1 MSNLSIFKNGGGVPA
16 HLQKRELSATT
27 KALMGGF
34 ESRRI
39 SIRGGVFRK
48 VINGQEVGAIPER
61 ALNVVIVGVAEHTSR
76 QFYQAAY
83 QEDAVPT
90 APDCYSGDGITP
102 AATALHI
109 QAATCATCPQNIA
122 GSGQGDSKACRF
134 QRRIA
139 VVLEKNLEDGEVYEM
154 TLAATSLFGGKGK
167 PDPDKMGMRQYANFL
182 GGYGVNI
189 ESVVTELRFDLDA
202 ATPKLVFAAVRPLET
217 DELILVEEYSKL
229 PETLQAITYSFGGVI
244 IKPTEL
250 PFLQPQAARPVAA
263 PAPAPVAREP
273 VPSMPQEPEATPVP
287 PVRTRVTRNRPATA
301 AAAPVQE
308 EIPEPVKREA
318 HAAPQPVST
327 DINQLLDEWGDE

>member
-1 MSNLSIFKNGGGVPA
+1 
-16 HLQKRELSATT
+16 
-27 KALMGGF
+27 
-34 ESRRI
+34 
-39 SIRGGVFRK
+39 
-48 VINGQEVGAIPER
+48 
-61 ALNVVIVGVAEHTSR
+61 
-76 QFYQAAY
+76 
-83 QEDAVPT
+83 VPT

-109 QAATCATCPQNIA
+109 QAATCAACPQNIA

-244 IKPTEL
+244 VRPPATEL
-250 PFLQPQAARPVAA
+250 PFLQPPAARPAAA
-263 PAPAPVAREP
+263 PAPAPTAAPEP
-273 VPSMPQEPEATPVP
+273 VPALGATEPAPAA
-287 PVRTRVTRNRPATA
+287 RTRVTRNRPAA

>member
-16 HLQKRELSATT
+16 HLQKRELSAAT

-34 ESRRI
+34 ENRRI

-48 VINGQEVGAIPER
+48 VINGQEVGSIPER

-76 QFYQAAY
+76 QFYKAAY
-83 QEDAVPT
+83 QENADPVP
-90 APDCYSGDGITP
+90 PDCYSADGVTP
-102 AATALHI
+102 ASTATAI
-109 QAATCATCPQNIA
+109 QAATCAACPQNIA

-189 ESVVTELRFDLDA
+189 DAVVTELRFDLDA
-202 ATPKLVFAAVRPLET
+202 ATPKLLFAALRPLET

-229 PETLQAITYSFGGVI
+229 PETIQAITYSFGGVI
-244 IKPTEL
+244 VKPPAAEL
-250 PFLQPQAARPVAA
+250 PFLQPPAARPAAA
-263 PAPAPVAREP
+263 PAPAPAP
-273 VPSMPQEPEATPVP
+273 APMPQEPELTATTTVP
-287 PVRTRVTRNRPATA
+287 RTRVTRNRPAP
-301 AAAPVQE
+301 APAPEV
-308 EIPEPVKREA
+308 IPEPVKRT
-318 HAAPQPVST
+318 AAPQPQPVST

>member
-76 QFYQAAY
+76 QYYKAAY
-83 QEDAVPT
+83 QENADPV
-90 APDCYSGDGITP
+90 APDCYSADGITP
-102 AATALHI
+102 MATATAI
-109 QAATCATCPQNIA
+109 QAATCAACPQNIA

-189 ESVVTELRFDLDA
+189 DAVVTELRFDLDA
-202 ATPKLVFAAVRPLET
+202 ATPKLLFAALRPLET
-217 DELILVEEYSKL
+217 DELLLVEEYSKL
-229 PETLQAITYSFGGVI
+229 PETIQAITYSFGGVVV
-244 IKPTEL
+244 KPAAAEL
-250 PFLQPQAARPVAA
+250 PFIQPRPA
-263 PAPAPVAREP
+263 PAPAAASVPEPEP
-273 VPSMPQEPEATPVP
+273 VVP
-287 PVRTRVTRNRPATA
+287 ARTRVTRNRPAA
-301 AAAPVQE
+301 AAAPAPEV
-308 EIPEPVKREA
+308 IPEPIRRES
-318 HAAPQPVST
+318 HAAPQPAST
-327 DINQLLDEWGDE
+327 NIDELLSEWGDE